1 MGRPGPKPRHKV
13 IVKWSPDFAYAI
25 GLLATDGNLSPDGR
39 HLNLTSKDLEQVQNF
54 QKALSIAY
62 NIGRKGNGMNKEKK
76 YYVVQFG
83 DVFFYAFLEKI
94 GLHKRKSKTLGPLSI
109 PDKYFFSFL
118 RGVFDG
124 DGSTYSY
131 WDKRWKS
138 SFMFYLGFASASRAF
153 IDWLQIK
160 IKEAVGSV
168 GHVTKDRRGSTLQLK
183 YAKAES
189 FKVLKRMYSKP
200 NVMCL
205 SRKRLKI
212 EKMLAIVG
220 KSL

>member
-1 MGRPGPKPRHKV
+1 M
-13 IVKWSPDFAYAI
+13 
-25 GLLATDGNLSPDGR
+25 
-39 HLNLTSKDLEQVQNF
+39 NLTSKDLEQVQNF
-54 QKALSIAY
+54 QKALGLTY
-62 NIGRKGNGMNKEKK
+62 NIGRKGNGMSKEKK

-94 GLHKRKSKTLGPLSI
+94 GLHKRKSKTLGPLKI
-109 PDKYFFSFL
+109 PAKYFFSFL

-138 SFMFYLGFASASRAF
+138 SFMFYLGFASASKAF
-153 IDWLQIK
+153 IDWLQTK
-160 IKEAVGSV
+160 IEKVVGSL
-168 GHVTKDRRGSTLQLK
+168 GHITKDNRRGSTLQLK

-189 FKVLKRMYSKP
+189 LKIIKKMYPKP